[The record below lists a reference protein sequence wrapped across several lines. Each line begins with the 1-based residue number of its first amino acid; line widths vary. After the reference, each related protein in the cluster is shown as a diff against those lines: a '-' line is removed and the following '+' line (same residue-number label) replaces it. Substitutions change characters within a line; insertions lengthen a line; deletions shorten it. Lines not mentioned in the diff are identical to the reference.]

1 MAVGLLPTPSVRG
14 VVGYFMVAIGI
25 VVAKGALT
33 PVFDNIESA
42 LRKQG

>member
-1 MAVGLLPTPSVRG
+1 MVGLLPTPSIRG
-14 VVGYFMVAIGI
+14 FVGYFLVAIGI

-42 LRKQG
+42 MRKQG